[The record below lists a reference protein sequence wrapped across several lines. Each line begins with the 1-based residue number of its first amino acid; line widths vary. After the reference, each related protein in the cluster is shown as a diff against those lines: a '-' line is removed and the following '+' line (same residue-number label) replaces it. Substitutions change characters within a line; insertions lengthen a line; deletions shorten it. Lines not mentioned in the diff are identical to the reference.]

1 MDTPEKKVIVL
12 IKHGLYSP
20 FIELAQIAQGE
31 TFLKENHGD
40 NIKVIHYYGIPVR
53 PAIQK
58 IDALHEK
65 LRWLNRTTNIFLRGF
80 DYVLLVPFMLY
91 IPKVTPSK
99 ILNLPDE
106 EFQCLVPDTL
116 PTLRWKQLAI
126 YRHILENYDFDFV
139 FDTNVSSYIDFKNLQ
154 AMISNLSDDYLYAG
168 NIPFGNFVSGA
179 NRIFNRK
186 TLLLLVQKRIHWN
199 PGYLEDLGIGK
210 VMSRFGVAITVTD
223 SHSIPHP
230 ENLEELSF
238 KVLQKNYHFRVKCQ
252 ADGRRLDAQTMK
264 GLHER
269 FKQFRAHQ
277 D

>member
-1 MDTPEKKVIVL
+1 VDTTQKKIIVL

-20 FIELAQIAQGE
+20 FVELARTAQGE
-31 TFLKENHGD
+31 TFLKEPHESNL
-40 NIKVIHYYGIPVR
+40 KVIHYYGIPVGS
-53 PAIQK
+53 AIQK
-58 IDALHEK
+58 IDALHER
-65 LRWLNRTTNIFLRGF
+65 LRWLNRTTNIFLRGLDF
-80 DYVLLVPFMLY
+80 VLLAPFMLY
-91 IPKVTPSK
+91 IPKVASSK

-126 YRHILENYDFDFV
+126 YKHILENYDFDFI

-154 AMISNLSDDYLYAG
+154 AQISELSDDYLYAG

-199 PGYLEDLGIGK
+199 PGYLEDLAIGK
-210 VMSRFGVAITVTD
+210 VMSRFGVPITVTN

-238 KVLQKNYHFRVKCQ
+238 EVLQKNFHFRAKCQ
-252 ADGRRLDAQTMK
+252 VDGRRLDAQTMN

-269 FKQFRAHQ
+269 FKQLRAHE